1 MAKAVEKIF
10 DFKSTRTYAALDSAG
25 RRELARVAREDHIG
39 DEQLFY
45 LLYKND
51 LLHMIRKDERKKA
64 NQSSE
69 FFVVMAAIAALVA
82 MASRQPIAVFVAT
95 AFLCLAATLYF
106 GGFTNSYS
114 QALRQVKRK
123 LKSMPAAEGFNT
135 WLNEHPI
142 RLTEESNDKK

>member
-1 MAKAVEKIF
+1 MAKALEKIP
-10 DFKSTRTYAALDSAG
+10 DFKSTRTYSALDSSG
-25 RRELARVAREDHIG
+25 RRDLARVAREDHIG

-51 LLHMIRKDERKKA
+51 LLYMISKDERKKA
-64 NQSSE
+64 NQGSE
-69 FFVVMAAIAALVA
+69 FFVVMAAIAALAA
-82 MASRQPIAVFVAT
+82 MASRQPVVVFIAT

-123 LKSMPAAEGFNT
+123 LKSMPAAEGFNA
-135 WLNEHPI
+135 WLDEHPI
-142 RLTEESNDKK
+142 RLTEESDDEE